1 MNQVKL
7 AKALVPTSEKIYDMK
22 KLILLLAM
30 FVSFSFISVAQPPK
44 GDRIKALKTAYITQE
59 LNLTSAEAE
68 KFWPVYNEYF
78 GEIEKALKENEPD
91 ELKKEEKIL
100 NIRKKYKPEFKKVL
114 NDDARVNKVFAIDKN
129 FKEVLRKKMEE
140 RRKEK
145 EKTKASKQEQPQN

>member
-1 MNQVKL
+1 MKLLNPVKVLVKAAKICMN
-7 AKALVPTSEKIYDMK
+7 MK
-22 KLILLLAM
+22 KFILFLAV
-30 FVSFSFISVAQPPK
+30 FAGISYICAAQPPK
-44 GDRIKALKTAYITQE
+44 ERIKALKTAYITQE

-78 GEIEKALKENEPD
+78 AEIEKVVKENEPD

-114 NDDARVNKVFAIDKN
+114 NDDTRVNKVFVIDRN

-140 RRKEK
+140 RKK
-145 EKTKASKQEQPQN
+145 NKPKQTRFQNPQD